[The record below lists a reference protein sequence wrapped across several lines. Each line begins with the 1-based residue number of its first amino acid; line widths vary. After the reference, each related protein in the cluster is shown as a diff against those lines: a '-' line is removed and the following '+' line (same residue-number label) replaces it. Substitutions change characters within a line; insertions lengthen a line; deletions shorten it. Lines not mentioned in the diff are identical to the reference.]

1 MRVIQRVYIDIFAMK
16 KKEGERIRG
25 KYQGEEKQRRVWT
38 DGRTGIEGSI
48 RGPPQSWGLTCRW
61 FRGFGL
67 MIKET

>member
-1 MRVIQRVYIDIFAMK
+1 MK

-48 RGPPQSWGLTCRW
+48 RGPPKSWGLTCRQVVQ
-61 FRGFGL
+61 RVRIDDKGN
-67 MIKET
+67 MIRIS